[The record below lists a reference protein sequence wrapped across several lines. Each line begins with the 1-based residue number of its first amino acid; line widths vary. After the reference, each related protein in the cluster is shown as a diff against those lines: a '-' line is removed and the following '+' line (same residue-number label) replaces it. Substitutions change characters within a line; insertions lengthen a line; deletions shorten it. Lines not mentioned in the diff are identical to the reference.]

1 MRFNHTEIPVSR
13 EVPAAGTGEFHA
25 WVTDLGILIDRC
37 GAHSVDGHLRAL
49 ARRARELQVAAVS
62 ASVLDDRQAPDV
74 VRARAFSRVVAALG
88 SLAPASALRSKR
100 VPSP

>member
-1 MRFNHTEIPVSR
+1 MPVPR
-13 EVPAAGTGEFHA
+13 TVPEAGTARFHA
-25 WVTDLGILIDRC
+25 WATELGILIDRG

-88 SLAPASALRSKR
+88 ALAPATALRLDAIA
-100 VPSP
+100 